1 MSEIKFDAFRFMKAD
16 IQRRTHARLK
26 KWFLKRERE
35 AKIRAPRTLTLQ
47 EEVQVGT
54 ELQQHCLNEQFHNVA
69 KLLDHLL
76 SYSSSVNITENS
88 IS

>member
-1 MSEIKFDAFRFMKAD
+1 ML
-16 IQRRTHARLK
+16 IQ
-26 KWFLKRERE
+26 
-35 AKIRAPRTLTLQ
+35 RTLTLQ

-76 SYSSSVNITENS
+76 SYSSSVYITENS
-88 IS
+88 ISESGIRTSNPYAIELFRIMR